1 VVNSSQG
8 GGSKDT
14 WVLRE
19 AALGEDILEDMRQK
33 LAELGPKLGQRYMK
47 EERSS

>member
-1 VVNSSQG
+1 VNSSQG

-19 AALGEDILEDMRQK
+19 AANGSESRHGGLHSANRPARQW
-33 LAELGPKLGQRYMK
+33 AV
-47 EERSS
+47 